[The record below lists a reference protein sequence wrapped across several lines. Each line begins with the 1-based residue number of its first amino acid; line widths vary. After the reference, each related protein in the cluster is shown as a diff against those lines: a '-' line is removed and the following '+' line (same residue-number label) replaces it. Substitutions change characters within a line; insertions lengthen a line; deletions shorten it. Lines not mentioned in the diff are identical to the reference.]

1 MYNIHS
7 HYNFLFELLKS
18 KNTNSTVA
26 YLYPFG
32 STLFEDLEFLRN
44 SSDDLEVILFCYDQ
58 EPIYVHYNRSLFDKI
73 QNLKTFDISS
83 SIQIESTG
91 YSNYFKKTL
100 TLRSQEIS
108 HKKIP
113 SIILLNTE
121 KDSLQKNIAL
131 AQYQF
136 IDCYYFFHALAA
148 SDWFRGY
155 EFCKSI
161 IPIKQRRI
169 KKTFIS
175 MNRILGNSRIYRSF
189 FIAELRRKN
198 LLDFGHI
205 SHSKICPVHGN
216 LQPSIIKSIKKY
228 NLNQQYILDLVKEL
242 NDIKELRIDTPIDKQ
257 IYNQSFSIGPISE
270 SIESFVHVVTETC
283 FWEEKKHLT
292 EKIFK
297 PIVLKQPFILLGC
310 ANNLAYLKEYG
321 FKTFD
326 QWWDESYDLC
336 QDPIQRI
343 NQVVCIL
350 ETLCQM
356 SNDELT
362 NMLYQMEE
370 VLEYNY
376 NRFYSKEFVQDI
388 WSELETN
395 LESAIA
401 QLLPPTSPGT

>member
-1 MYNIHS
+1 
-7 HYNFLFELLKS
+7 L
-18 KNTNSTVA
+18 A
-26 YLYPFG
+26 PF
-32 STLFEDLEFLRN
+32 
-44 SSDDLEVILFCYDQ
+44 Y
-58 EPIYVHYNRSLFDKI
+58 H
-73 QNLKTFDISS
+73 
-83 SIQIESTG
+83 
-91 YSNYFKKTL
+91 
-100 TLRSQEIS
+100 
-108 HKKIP
+108 
-113 SIILLNTE
+113 
-121 KDSLQKNIAL
+121 IA
-131 AQYQF
+131 
-136 IDCYYFFHALAA
+136 C
-148 SDWFRGY
+148 
-155 EFCKSI
+155 
-161 IPIKQRRI
+161 
-169 KKTFIS
+169 
-175 MNRILGNSRIYRSF
+175 
-189 FIAELRRKN
+189 
-198 LLDFGHI
+198 
-205 SHSKICPVHGN
+205 GN

-228 NLNQQYILDLVKEL
+228 NLNQEYITDLVKEL

-257 IYNQSFSIGPISE
+257 IHNQSFSIGPILE

-343 NQVVCIL
+343 NQVVHIL

-395 LESAIA
+395 LQSAIA
-401 QLLPPTSPGT
+401 QLPPPTTPGT